1 VTFLR
6 HAGRHIHKT
15 CADYLSAQL
24 TTLGWMDAATTPYG
38 ATPVTLIT
46 RPVVMGNN
54 LDRETVTAGL
64 VSIVLGDELLV
75 DMDELGGPLAVQDYP
90 FFVDCFGDNE
100 AITTALATDIRDIFM
115 GRFEGSQ
122 RWLRVLNGA
131 TGAEVPGW
139 QLELDDVTRVRPETT
154 QPVFWQTVK
163 FTATAY
169 FPEVVY

>member
-1 VTFLR
+1 MTFLR

-15 CADYLSAQL
+15 LADHLSSQL
-24 TTLGWMDAATTPYG
+24 TALGWMDPDTTPYG

-64 VSIVLGDELLV
+64 VAVTLGDEQLV
-75 DMDELGGPLAVQDYP
+75 DMQELGGPLAAQGYP
-90 FFVDCFGDNE
+90 FFVDVFGDND
-100 AITTALATDIRDIFM
+100 AIATALATDIRDILL
-115 GRFEGSQ
+115 GRFTGSA
-122 RWLRVLNGA
+122 RWLRVLDGA
-131 TGAEVPGW
+131 TGAVVPDW
-139 QLELDDVTRVRPETT
+139 LIEIDDVERVRPETT

-163 FTATAY
+163 FTATTY